1 LRFAHKEGSLNTVRW
16 ILLLAVCAGCPSTPS
31 GSSPPNQQQRD
42 RDASAYQECSTLCL
56 RPGDCAVAYND
67 DEICPV
73 GFRCAL
79 TFSCTPSPSPSP

>member
-1 LRFAHKEGSLNTVRW
+1 VRCL
-16 ILLLAVCAGCPSTPS
+16 LLLAALAGCPSQAGGGAQS
-31 GSSPPNQQQRD
+31 NQQQSD
-42 RDASAYQECSTLCL
+42 RDASAYQACTTLCV

-79 TFSCTPSPSPSP
+79 TFSCTPSPSPSPSP